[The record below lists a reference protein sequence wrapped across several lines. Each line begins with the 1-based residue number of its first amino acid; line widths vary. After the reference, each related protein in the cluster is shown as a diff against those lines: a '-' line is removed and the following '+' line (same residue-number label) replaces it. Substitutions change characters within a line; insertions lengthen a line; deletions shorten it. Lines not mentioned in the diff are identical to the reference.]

1 MTSGQ
6 FSTKRIV
13 EAALLASDEP
23 LTLDALR
30 RLFEP
35 DPGADILASVLAEL
49 QQEWSGK
56 AVELVCTAGGWRFRT
71 RAEIQ
76 PWLDRLRT
84 QRAPAY
90 SRAVW
95 ETLAVIAYRQ
105 PVTRGD
111 IEAIRGVT
119 VSTQVLRTLEGRGW
133 IEIVVHRDGPGR
145 PALYATTQRFLD
157 DLGLRHVR
165 ELPPLAE
172 LEAMLEP
179 LQEAHDKDE
188 DENQGS

>member
-1 MTSGQ
+1 MTTGP

-13 EAALLASDEP
+13 EAALLAADEP
-23 LTLDALR
+23 LTLDVLR

-56 AVELVCTAGGWRFRT
+56 AVELVCTASGWRFRT
-71 RAEIQ
+71 RSAIQ
-76 PWLDRLRT
+76 PWLDRLRA
-84 QRAPAY
+84 QRAPTY

-119 VSTQVLRTLEGRGW
+119 VSTQVLRTLE
-133 IEIVVHRDGPGR
+133 
-145 PALYATTQRFLD
+145 
-157 DLGLRHVR
+157 
-165 ELPPLAE
+165 
-172 LEAMLEP
+172 
-179 LQEAHDKDE
+179 
-188 DENQGS
+188 

>member
-1 MTSGQ
+1 MTTGP

-13 EAALLASDEP
+13 EAALLAADEP
-23 LTLDALR
+23 LSLDVLR

-35 DPGADILASVLAEL
+35 DPGADILASVLADL
-49 QQEWSGK
+49 QQEWRGK
-56 AVELVCTAGGWRFRT
+56 AVELVCTASGWRFRT

-76 PWLDRLRT
+76 PWLDRLRA

-119 VSTQVLRTLEGRGW
+119 VSTPVLRTLEARGW
-133 IEIVVHRDGPGR
+133 IEVVGHRDGPGR

-157 DLGLRHVR
+157 DLGLRHVT

-179 LQEAHDKDE
+179 GPEAKHEDE
-188 DENQGS
+188 DEDQGT